1 MSARRT
7 VERYLQDGDDRQT
20 QRSWFWES
28 DGAHLTLRRC
38 ADGDYLLLIGV
49 EDVPQFV
56 ADLQELAALSTP
68 KGDTDHE
75 R

>member
-7 VERYLQDGDDRQT
+7 IERILQDGDDRQT
-20 QRSWFWES
+20 QRSWAFQ
-28 DGAHLTLRRC
+28 
-38 ADGDYLLLIGV
+38 ADGNHITIKDRVDGPFLGLLIRAA
-49 EDVPQFV
+49 DIPQFV
-56 ADLQELAALSTP
+56 ADLQELAPTP